1 MEMVGV
7 RELQQNASA
16 VLRRVRGG
24 EQVGVTDR
32 GTLVA
37 LLSPPPT
44 ARGAAA
50 LIATGRTRPA
60 TRSLDELP
68 EPQPAAR
75 PTGDVLDELRAESR
89 R

>member
-1 MEMVGV
+1 METVGI
-7 RELQQNASA
+7 RELQQHASA

-37 LLSPPPT
+37 LLSPPPP

-50 LIATGRTRPA
+50 LIATGRTRQA

-68 EPQPAAR
+68 EPQPAKLR
-75 PTGDVLDELRAESR
+75 TEDVLEELRSDR
-89 R
+89 